1 MILPVSF
8 WFPDPLPLIC
18 PDESLFSARFT
29 MLKQER
35 QRLIL
40 AEITAN
46 NKVHSADLSSKLNVS
61 EDTIRRDLKELAE
74 EGYVKKVHGGAM
86 ANPVAPP
93 KAKKELV
100 TYPTERLEIV
110 KKCLPSIH
118 NHSVL
123 IIEGGESSTLLAEY
137 LPQNLKLTVFTN
149 SLSIAYRLFDFH
161 NIETFV
167 LGGHLSGKNRSTKGM
182 DVIHT
187 LSEINAD
194 VCFMELRAIHADIGI
209 TDADR
214 EYAATKKAMIKA
226 ASQLIAFCLSKD
238 LGGVQP
244 FKVESLQ
251 PVSMLVTELDPD
263 HPMFQ
268 NLKSKGVNVQ

>member
-1 MILPVSF
+1 
-8 WFPDPLPLIC
+8 
-18 PDESLFSARFT
+18 

-35 QRLIL
+35 QSLIL

-46 NKVHSADLSSKLNVS
+46 NKVHSADLSSKLKVS

-74 EGYVKKVHGGAM
+74 EGFVKKVHGGAM

-93 KAKKELV
+93 KTKSELV
-100 TYPTERLEIV
+100 TYPEDRLKIIR
-110 KKCLPSIH
+110 KCLPQVR

-123 IIEGGESSTLLAEY
+123 IMEGGESSTLLAEH
-137 LPQNLKLTVFTN
+137 LPQDLSLTVFTN
-149 SLSIAYRLFDFH
+149 SLPIAYRLFEFH
-161 NIETFV
+161 NIETFI
-167 LGGHLSGKNRSTKGM
+167 LGGHLSSKNRSTKGM

-187 LSEINAD
+187 LSEIHAD
-194 VCFMELRAIHADIGI
+194 VCFMELRAIHAEIGI

-214 EYAATKKAMIKA
+214 EYAATKKAMINA
-226 ASQLIAFCLSKD
+226 ASQLVAYCLSKD

-251 PVSMLVTELDPD
+251 RVGTLVTELDAD
-263 HPMFQ
+263 HQ
-268 NLKSKGVNVQ
+268 ALQTIKSKGINVF